1 MRIAIDAHMVGERES
16 GNETYTLNLIKALGQ
31 LSEEN
36 RYYLFTPRP
45 DLLGARLHT
54 PSHSL
59 RITRVG
65 PPNPLVRIPISMP
78 LACRRLGAL
87 LLHVNYIA
95 PPLCPCPT
103 VVTIHDLSFEF
114 FPHLFSPR
122 DYLVLSRLVPYSAR
136 RAAKVITVSE
146 NSKRDIMRRYRLP
159 EERIAVTYE
168 GADDRFKPLQDEAG
182 LEAIK
187 RKYEIVGRFIL
198 ALGNLEPRKNLG
210 RLVEAYGA
218 LRRGGRIEHKLVVVG
233 RARWRESEL
242 YRVVR
247 ERGLVGEVIFT
258 GYLPQEDL
266 PLLYNAADLFLFPSL
281 YEGFGLPPLE
291 AMACGTPVIAS
302 NSSSLPEVVGDAGL
316 LVDPHDTSAIAQAI
330 DDLLTRP
337 DRRSELSAKGLRR
350 AALFS
355 WHKMAQETLE
365 IYHEVCRNR
374 EPE

>member
-1 MRIAIDAHMVGERES
+1 MRIAIDAHMVGGRES
-16 GNETYTLNLIKALGQ
+16 GNETYTLNLIKALGE

-36 RYYLFTPRP
+36 RYYLYTPRP
-45 DLLGARLHT
+45 DVLGARLHT
-54 PSHSL
+54 PSQNLS
-59 RITRVG
+59 ITRVG
-65 PPNPLVRIPISMP
+65 PPNPFLRIPISMP
-78 LACRRLGAL
+78 LACRRLGAQ

-103 VVTIHDLSFEF
+103 VITIHDISFEF
-114 FPHLFSPR
+114 FPHFFSPR

-146 NSKRDIMRRYRLP
+146 NSKRDIVRCYRIP
-159 EERIAVTYE
+159 KERIAVTYE
-168 GADDRFKPLQDEAG
+168 GADDSFRPLQDEER
-182 LEAIK
+182 LEAVK
-187 RKYEIVGRFIL
+187 RKYEIVGSFIL
-198 ALGNLEPRKNLG
+198 TLGNLEPRKNLG

-218 LRRGGRIEHKLVVVG
+218 LRKGGRIEHKLVIVG

-242 YRVVR
+242 HSVVR
-247 ERGLVGEVIFT
+247 GRGLVGEVIFT
-258 GYLPQEDL
+258 GYIPQEDL

-302 NSSSLPEVVGDAGL
+302 NSSSLPEVVGDGGL

-330 DDLLTRP
+330 DDLLTKPALRL
-337 DRRSELSAKGLRR
+337 ELSARGLKR

-365 IYHEVCRNR
+365 IYREVCRSR
-374 EPE
+374 ESE